1 MWVITPSNIMGVACV
16 KWILLRMDD
25 KDRINLGRCSGQVV
39 GPREQNDE
47 PMGSIKFEEF
57 LD

>member
-1 MWVITPSNIMGVACV
+1 MGAACV
-16 KWILLRMDD
+16 KWILLRLDD
-25 KDRINLGRCSGQVV
+25 KDRINLAQCSGQVV
-39 GPREQNDE
+39 GPCKQNDD

>member
-1 MWVITPSNIMGVACV
+1 MGGICV
-16 KWILLRMDD
+16 KWILLRLEN
-25 KDRINLGRCSGQVV
+25 KYSINVAQCSSQVV
-39 GPREQNDE
+39 GPCEQNDD